1 MQRRTLE
8 MAGRIAMRALVS
20 AIISL
25 GFSVIAVFSV
35 AVESGRATSSQATN
49 VLVYLGYWPSFAM
62 GFMNDNICSLRQL
75 IANSSGWAVVVV
87 LISLI
92 DIRFRDRTE

>member
-1 MQRRTLE
+1 MQRLTLE

-25 GFSVIAVFSV
+25 GLSVTAAFFV
-35 AVESGRATSSQATN
+35 AGESGRSTSSQATN
-49 VLVYLGYWPSFAM
+49 ILVYLGYWPSLTM

-75 IANSSGWAVVVV
+75 IANSSGWSVVVV
-87 LISLI
+87 LVSLI
-92 DIRFRDRTE
+92 DLRFSDRI

>member
-1 MQRRTLE
+1 

-25 GFSVIAVFSV
+25 GLSVIAAVFV
-35 AVESGRATSSQATN
+35 AVESGRATSSPATN
-49 VLVYLGYWPSFAM
+49 LVVYLGYWPSVAM

-75 IANSSGWAVVVV
+75 IANSSGWAVIVV
-87 LISLI
+87 LVSLI
-92 DIRFRDRTE
+92 DLRFKDRT